1 MDPRHRPV
9 APWHDGAMP
18 PLVVVE
24 GSDRDLQLAAQE
36 LAVSGWHVEHGFD
49 APYRAGRVVRHGVV
63 SSDALAAAA
72 LTAAMAGQGLVL
84 RVDAP
89 RDVLDRFL
97 GDLRHLGEVDVR
109 SGRVAATT
117 QLEPEDR
124 AILGLLAEGHS
135 LGEAAAL
142 LGLSRRT
149 ADRRLARGRR
159 VLGARRTT
167 EAIVQARRLGW
178 LLKDSSEDRSEL

>member
-1 MDPRHRPV
+1 
-9 APWHDGAMP
+9 MP

-36 LAVSGWHVEHGFD
+36 LAASGWRVEDGFA

-63 SSDALAAAA
+63 SSPALAAAA
-72 LTAAMAGQGLVL
+72 LTAALAGQGLVV

-89 RDVLDRFL
+89 RDVLDRL
-97 GDLRHLGEVDVR
+97 LDDLRHLGPVER
-109 SGRVAATT
+109 RAGSVAATP

-159 VLGARRTT
+159 MLGTRRTT

-178 LLKDSSEDRSEL
+178 LRKDTDDRS

>member
-1 MDPRHRPV
+1 
-9 APWHDGAMP
+9 MP

-36 LAVSGWHVEHGFD
+36 LAASGWRVEDGFA

-72 LTAAMAGQGLVL
+72 LTAALAGQGLVV
-84 RVDAP
+84 RVGAS

-97 GDLRHLGEVDVR
+97 GDLRHVGPVERRPAL
-109 SGRVAATT
+109 VAATP
-117 QLEPEDR
+117 QLETEDR

-159 VLGARRTT
+159 VLGAQRTT
-167 EAIVQARRLGW
+167 EAIVQARRLGC
-178 LLKDSSEDRSEL
+178 LRMETEVRS